1 MASLTKF
8 VNAVR
13 LGPFYRLTRKFM
25 REASRSKLDITD
37 KKNLGEL
44 KHRLGLDGFKYRR
57 NSLGVSPWDGES
69 PASSSC

>member
-1 MASLTKF
+1 
-8 VNAVR
+8 
-13 LGPFYRLTRKFM
+13 M